1 LLSLA
6 IADRVGIQA
15 TVWSAAPLL
24 EDQFPKASVDW
35 IERERPDGP
44 IYHAMAD
51 GGYLIWRLYPAYRV
65 MVDGRLEVFGNEH
78 YSRLKVVTAGRPP
91 GFRHLDQMY
100 HFGVVLLHHRFFPSL
115 KMLQWFQAD
124 PEWRLV
130 QLDEVAAVFVRVG
143 DDPSRWQEI
152 GTGGSDFL
160 APLADLRDS
169 ELDLRRR
176 AARFALLRALGRPE
190 RARELAHETCSRHG
204 ERSEAP
210 FFCRNGA
217 REEPRHLPGR

>member
-1 LLSLA
+1 
-6 IADRVGIQA
+6 
-15 TVWSAAPLL
+15 
-24 EDQFPKASVDW
+24 
-35 IERERPDGP
+35 
-44 IYHAMAD
+44 
-51 GGYLIWRLYPAYRV
+51 
-65 MVDGRLEVFGNEH
+65 
-78 YSRLKVVTAGRPP
+78 
-91 GFRHLDQMY
+91 
-100 HFGVVLLHHRFFPSL
+100 
-115 KMLQWFQAD
+115 MLQWLQAD

-152 GTGGSDFL
+152 GTGGSDLL
-160 APLADLRDS
+160 APLADPRDS

-176 AARFALLRALGRPE
+176 AARFALLHALGRPE

-217 REEPRHLPGR
+217 REEPRQLPGR